1 MKLGQQLLGAH
12 ISPSQCNSTFHKPQ
26 EVDVSCS
33 TRVVE
38 RKTSAL
44 GGYVPSMVQDHLLI
58 SKHSQKSGCNFGWT
72 LILQCFFLHCKEL
85 SSTRYAVQ
93 CSLPCFVP
101 FSTCQHRTDG
111 PLEIQEESARQTII
125 LREMFGAR
133 YGHVFWW
140 QTCQCKGKGLA
151 NLMRIDNINMRSY
164 RCLFNIVTLSA
175 CLQGWL
181 HL

>member
-58 SKHSQKSGCNFGWT
+58 SKHSQRW
-72 LILQCFFLHCKEL
+72 LQFWLNIDFAVFFFAL
-85 SSTRYAVQ
+85 
-93 CSLPCFVP
+93 
-101 FSTCQHRTDG
+101 
-111 PLEIQEESARQTII
+111 
-125 LREMFGAR
+125 
-133 YGHVFWW
+133 
-140 QTCQCKGKGLA
+140 
-151 NLMRIDNINMRSY
+151 
-164 RCLFNIVTLSA
+164 
-175 CLQGWL
+175 
-181 HL
+181 